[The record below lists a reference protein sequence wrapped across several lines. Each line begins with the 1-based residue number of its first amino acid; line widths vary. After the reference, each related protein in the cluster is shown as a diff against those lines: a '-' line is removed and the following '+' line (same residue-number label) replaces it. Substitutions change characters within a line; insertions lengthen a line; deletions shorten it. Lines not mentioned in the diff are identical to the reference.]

1 MRENLSVLIPD
12 GEDPLALMV
21 ARCLA
26 RVPNTKLFI
35 VSSKRWTLSRF
46 TRYHCSFEFRP
57 RMGDSK
63 ERIETLIEFIRTYGV
78 DVVLPVSERGA
89 EFVAISYE
97 ALVEFAAITPLPSP
111 QALRLA
117 INKWSLFEFASELGL
132 PMPASIQVTLDNAFY
147 DALSALEYPVLL
159 KPTCEAGGKGIIKFE
174 GPDKLRAHLRTQGV
188 ELTRNKHIV
197 QSYTPGVD
205 LGLSVLCENGSILA
219 YTIQQGLKAQ
229 YLGRLKAMQF
239 VRRDDVLEI
248 GQKLLSALN
257 WSGVAHIDFRHDA
270 RDGKAKMLEV
280 NGRYWGSLLGSLVAG
295 VNFPHLACLTALGIS
310 FVMPTYQLKKYIQTG
325 TAAKDFIG
333 RLLGKSE
340 LGGFSFS
347 ETGWKFFVADPMPQ
361 VVNAVVNRTRD
372 GRVRRFIPTGIRA
385 ALDEIDS

>member
-1 MRENLSVLIPD
+1 
-12 GEDPLALMV
+12 
-21 ARCLA
+21 
-26 RVPNTKLFI
+26 
-35 VSSKRWTLSRF
+35 
-46 TRYHCSFEFRP
+46 
-57 RMGDSK
+57 
-63 ERIETLIEFIRTYGV
+63 
-78 DVVLPVSERGA
+78 
-89 EFVAISYE
+89 
-97 ALVEFAAITPLPSP
+97 
-111 QALRLA
+111 
-117 INKWSLFEFASELGL
+117 
-132 PMPASIQVTLDNAFY
+132 
-147 DALSALEYPVLL
+147 
-159 KPTCEAGGKGIIKFE
+159 
-174 GPDKLRAHLRTQGV
+174 
-188 ELTRNKHIV
+188 
-197 QSYTPGVD
+197 
-205 LGLSVLCENGSILA
+205 LCENGSILA

-310 FVMPTYQLKKYIQTG
+310 FVMPTYQLKKYIQTE